1 MSARRVYRKPGRGR
15 STTGARVRCA
25 STLPLARYDLS
36 KETELSSGT
45 LYPILVRLE
54 ERGFLESKWESAPEP
69 GRPPRHLYRLTA
81 KGGAHA
87 RGEVAA
93 DDERSLDAPEGS
105 RA

>member
-1 MSARRVYRKPGRGR
+1 MRRIRRSSDQTLSLLRGLLDR
-15 STTGARVRCA
+15 PRAWRHG
-25 STLPLARYDLS
+25 YDLS
-36 KETELSSGT
+36 KETELPSGT

-54 ERGFLESKWESAPEP
+54 ERGFLESKWEPAPEP